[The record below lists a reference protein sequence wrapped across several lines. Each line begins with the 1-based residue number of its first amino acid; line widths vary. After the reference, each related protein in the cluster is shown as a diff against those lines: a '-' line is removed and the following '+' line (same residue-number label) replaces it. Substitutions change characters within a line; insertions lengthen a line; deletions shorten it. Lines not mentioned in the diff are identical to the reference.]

1 MTSTIYESAVT
12 ELAQHYARVGK
23 NEYGASVTP
32 GFVVCAGPEGMAR
45 VSHVTPSPDLLDP
58 DRASDDDLAAERH
71 RMVDAYAATLTAA
84 GWRVERRG
92 PRSRYPYLLAGQAPR
107 DADK

>member
-1 MTSTIYESAVT
+1 MTITIYEAAVAQ
-12 ELAQHYARVGK
+12 LAEHHARVGK

-32 GFVVCAGPEGMAR
+32 GFVVCAGAEGRAR

-58 DRASDDDLAAERH
+58 DRISDDDLAAERH

-84 GWRVERRG
+84 GWRVEQRG
-92 PRSRYPYLLAGQAPR
+92 PRSRYPYLLAGRPHPA
-107 DADK
+107 AK